1 MNALFEGFLF
11 GLTLTVLAGP
21 ILFALLQAAI
31 EYGMKAGMMVALGV
45 FFSDA
50 LFVAAVY
57 FGLNYIQAVVKM
69 DGFNLTLGIAGG
81 IALIIIG
88 LGTYFSKPP
97 GIPDPEFFSEK
108 EIQEDVSEIPT
119 KKEFSHF
126 KLFSKGFFINTV
138 NPFTFFFWG
147 VIAAGKMAESGFS
160 ESEFFL
166 FFGAI
171 LFVIIAS
178 DSLKVYLA
186 RSIRRYLKPKKI
198 LLVRKISGLAFVVF
212 GVVLIGRVMML

>member
-1 MNALFEGFLF
+1 MNALLEGFLF

-21 ILFALLQAAI
+21 ILFALIQTGI
-31 EYGMKAGMMVALGV
+31 EHGFRAGMMVALGV
-45 FFSDA
+45 FLSDV
-50 LFVAAVY
+50 LFVVAVY
-57 FGLNYIQAVVKM
+57 FGLSYIQEVVKL

-81 IALIIIG
+81 MALIIIG

-97 GIPDPEFFSEK
+97 DMPDDDFFSEK
-108 EIQEDVSEIPT
+108 EILDDLAEIPN
-119 KKEFSHF
+119 ERNVSYL
-126 KLFSKGFFINTV
+126 KLFLKGFLVNTI

-147 VIAAGKMAESGFS
+147 VVAAGKLAESGFS
-160 ESEFFL
+160 ENEFFL

-186 RSIRRYLKPKKI
+186 KHIRKFLKPKSI
-198 LLVRKISGLAFVVF
+198 LLVRKISGVAFVVF
-212 GVVLIGRVMML
+212 GIVLMVRVML